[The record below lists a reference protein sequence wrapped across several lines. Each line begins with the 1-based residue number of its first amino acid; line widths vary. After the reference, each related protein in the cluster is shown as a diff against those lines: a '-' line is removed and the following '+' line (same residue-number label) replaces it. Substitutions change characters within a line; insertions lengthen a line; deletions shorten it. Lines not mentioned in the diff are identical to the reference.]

1 MLQSYCDYEHD
12 AIVNYETNHFK
23 NAHGID
29 KINMIFKDVKDS
41 IYYSKFTPLQK
52 ASETLVMGRGNNA
65 DKCILLNTLLKNEG
79 FDCCINK
86 VEVIDNSCMFISR
99 TEMPVPWFYVEV
111 EFFGMKMNYDPSFDK
126 SYMRAAGITHREC
139 DKGYD
144 LLGYRFKGKQDLF
157 SIVGKPE
164 KVIGDETFT
173 CMDIDSD
180 LKPA

>member
-12 AIVNYETNHFK
+12 VIVNYGTNHFK
-23 NAHGID
+23 SFHGID

-41 IYYSKFTPLQK
+41 IYYTKFVPMQK

-79 FDCCINK
+79 FDCCIYK
-86 VEVIDNSCMFISR
+86 VNVFDNSGTFISR
-99 TEMPVPWFYVEV
+99 TGKPVPWFYVEV
-111 EFFGMKMNYDPSFDK
+111 EFFGMKINYDPTFDK
-126 SYMRAAGITHREC
+126 SYMLATRITHRGS
-139 DKGYD
+139 DKGYNF
-144 LLGYRFKGKQDLF
+144 LSYKLKEKEDLF
-157 SIVGKPE
+157 IIAGKPE
-164 KVIGDETFT
+164 KVIRDETFI